1 MSLTVI
7 PTQVDGSLG
16 RTKVDA
22 TSVPNLDE
30 FGDAAEHNVLVQ
42 AVAELTAAQGLG
54 DGTTEGS
61 IQARLLLVGS
71 PLTGAL
77 LWKWDGLTTDQFDAT
92 AIDLQSGDG
101 SSTMSLSVVDLG
113 GKLGKVL
120 RITYATTD
128 GGGIFLV
135 KSTELVLPSRYVMS
149 CRHMG
154 RAGAGL
160 LNIFGGAVPWS
171 DASANAMLIERP
183 TTNNLTSTTL
193 AAGTVIDQAALATSG
208 TFNNPATVIRQGI
221 YQLITCDRQAGDNPS
236 DFVVAVEERR
246 GEGGISYDANDRA
259 VDHSVL
265 GAQWNSLDLARFGI
279 GGWVNVLNVIGTLDL
294 KSLAIYAH
302 PED

>member
-1 MSLTVI
+1 MTKKVTELPEVTALTDGDLLMV
-7 PTQVDGSLG
+7 VD
-16 RTKVDA
+16 DA
-22 TSVPNLDE
+22 GNVSKKITVAN
-30 FGDAAEHNVLVQ
+30 AALS
-42 AVAELTAAQGLG
+42 GLG
-54 DGTTEGS
+54 GGG
-61 IQARLLLVGS
+61 AF
-71 PLTGAL
+71 TGPK
-77 LWKWDGLTTDQFDAT
+77 LWEWDGLTVDQFDA
-92 AIDLQSGDG
+92 AALDLQSGDG
-101 SSTMSLSVVDLG
+101 STTMALSVVDLG

-120 RITYATTD
+120 RLTYATTD

-135 KSTELVLPSRYVMS
+135 KSSELTLPSRYVMT

-154 RAGAGL
+154 RAGTDL

-183 TTNNLTSTTL
+183 TTNNLTSTSF
-193 AAGTVIDQAALATSG
+193 AAGTLVDQHAMATSG

-221 YQLITCDRQAGDNPS
+221 YQVITCDRQSGSNPS
-236 DFVVAVEERR
+236 AFVVAVEERR
-246 GEGGISYDANDRA
+246 GEGGISFDASERT

-265 GAQWNSLDLARFGI
+265 AAEWNSLDLDRFGV